1 MLKKTGFLFVLI
13 LSTSTL
19 FSCMEAVK
27 ESQKVILESQKP
39 ALEGKFFSIE
49 SQGIRLFL
57 PKEFKKLSKSDYLQ
71 LIENSEDSLVI
82 SLENER
88 LTNLY
93 KSGHDIYL
101 FQHISSGSILSL
113 IPTDYVKFNKSD
125 AQMLLNQIRYNHD
138 EVSASTGIIF
148 NKQEARFF
156 GTKDAQIFKAIYKV
170 IVPKKQIEF
179 NKQLYFVS
187 FNNKSFGLT
196 LETASVV
203 DFDPYLEK
211 IRVL

>member
-1 MLKKTGFLFVLI
+1 MFKKIGFLLVI
-13 LSTSTL
+13 IISTSTL

-39 ALEGKFFSIE
+39 ALEGKFFPIE
-49 SQGIRLFL
+49 SQGIKLFL
-57 PKEFKKLSKSDYLQ
+57 PKEFKKLSKADYLQ

-113 IPTDYVKFNKSD
+113 IPTDYIKFNKSD
-125 AQMLLNQIRYNHD
+125 AQMLLNHIRYNHD
-138 EVSASTGIIF
+138 EVAASTGMIF

-156 GTKDAQIFKAIYKV
+156 GTKEAQIFKAIYKV
-170 IVPKKQIEF
+170 IVPKTRSEF
-179 NKQLYFVS
+179 TKQLYFVS

-196 LETASVV
+196 LETAMVV

>member
-1 MLKKTGFLFVLI
+1 
-13 LSTSTL
+13 
-19 FSCMEAVK
+19 MEAVK